1 MNPTNSGTV
10 QTCIDTLIAFNSV
23 TLKKKKCMIAMGMGL
38 KVLETV
44 RDKIMLEK
52 RQKNAGAVQ
61 SMVCHYQEVKNTNKV
76 FNKISKLARR

>member
-1 MNPTNSGTV
+1 
-10 QTCIDTLIAFNSV
+10 
-23 TLKKKKCMIAMGMGL
+23 MGMGL

-61 SMVCHYQEVKNTNKV
+61 SMVCHYQEVKSTNKV
-76 FNKISKLARR
+76 FNKISKLARRW

>member
-1 MNPTNSGTV
+1 
-10 QTCIDTLIAFNSV
+10 
-23 TLKKKKCMIAMGMGL
+23 MIAMGMGL